1 MSKMKRW
8 VFAPLDKAAAAT
20 LAEESGLPPFL
31 SLLLAARGITTAEEA
46 EQFLGCGEL
55 TDDPFAFAD
64 MDAAVYRIQQ
74 ALDNN
79 EKMMVFGDY
88 DADGVTATV
97 LLYSY
102 LREKG
107 ADVDFR
113 LPRRDG
119 EGYGLHRS
127 ELEEIAAT
135 GTSLIITVDNG
146 ITAVEEAASARSL
159 GMDMVITDH
168 HMPQER
174 LPEAVA
180 VVDPHRPDCE
190 SEFKEY
196 AGVGVAFKLVCA
208 LEGDSDWAL
217 EQYSDLVAIGTL
229 ADVMSLRGENRLL
242 VKRGLQKLNESPR
255 LGLEKLLEVAGGN
268 KKQTS
273 TSAVFTLAPRINAAG
288 RMGDPTLA
296 TSLLLAT
303 DAAEAERLAAQI
315 NQLNT
320 DRQKSEADILAEL
333 EQVLEQHPAWLRDR
347 VLVVAGHGW
356 HNGVIGILAARL
368 LERTGKPCILLSVD
382 SDGHAKGSGRSIS
395 GFSLLGAITACADLL
410 DNFGGHELAA
420 GVGLQEENIDA
431 FRRRINEYAAAQYPI
446 APVPTLTL
454 DFKLSPAQ
462 IDLDK
467 IDQLERLEPFGSG
480 NPQPVFGLYNMQV
493 TGITPVGAGKHLR
506 LNLSRDQVTL
516 PVMWF
521 RTTPEQCPFA
531 VGDTVNA
538 AVTFDRNEFR
548 GVASVSTQIKEIA
561 FADID
566 REGQIAAYQDMD
578 ALARGEAPLHLSPS
592 ELAPTR
598 EQCAALY
605 KYIRAGSGFVGT
617 ADKLMHALKSAFPHP
632 ATLLCALTVLQQATL
647 LSVREES
654 GLMTVT
660 LLPATGKADLEAMPL
675 MRHLKENL

>member
-1 MSKMKRW
+1 MGKMRRW
-8 VFAPLDKAAAAT
+8 VFSPLDKAAAAA
-20 LAEESGLPPFL
+20 LAEECGISPFL

-74 ALDNN
+74 ALDNH

-102 LREKG
+102 LRDKG

-127 ELEEIAAT
+127 ELEEMAAA

-146 ITAVEEAASARSL
+146 ITAVEEAATAKAL

-168 HMPQER
+168 HMPQDR

-190 SEFKEY
+190 SQCKEY

-208 LEGDSDWAL
+208 LEGDSDTVL

-242 VKRGLQKLNESPR
+242 VKRGLQKLNQNPR

-296 TSLLLAT
+296 TSLLLST
-303 DAAEAERLAAQI
+303 DAAEAERLAEQI
-315 NQLNT
+315 NQINT
-320 DRQKSEADILAEL
+320 DRQKSESDILVEL
-333 EQVLEQHPAWLRDR
+333 DRVLEEHPEWLYDR

-382 SDGHAKGSGRSIS
+382 EYGHAKGSGRSIS
-395 GFSLLGAITACADLL
+395 GFSLLNAITACAPLL

-420 GVGLQEENIDA
+420 GVGLRAENIDA
-431 FRRRINEYAAAQYPI
+431 FRRCINEYAAAQYPI

-454 DFKLSPAQ
+454 DFKLSPTQ

-480 NPQPVFGLYNMQV
+480 NPQPVFGLYNMKI

-521 RTTPEQCPFA
+521 RTTPEECPFA

-561 FADID
+561 FADIEPD
-566 REGQIAAYQDMD
+566 EQIAAYQDMD
-578 ALARGEAPLHLSPS
+578 ALARGEAPLHLPASA
-592 ELAPTR
+592 LAPSR
-598 EQCAALY
+598 DQCAVLY
-605 KYIRAGSGFVGT
+605 KYLRAGGGFVGR
-617 ADKLMHALKSAFPHP
+617 ADKLMHALRTTFPHP
-632 ATLLCALTVLQQATL
+632 ATLLCALTVLQQAKL
-647 LSVREES
+647 LAVCEDD
-654 GLMTVT
+654 TVLT
-660 LLPATGKADLEAMPL
+660 VSLLPATGKADLEAMPL
-675 MRHLKENL
+675 MRQLKN

>member
-8 VFAPLDKAAAAT
+8 VFAPLDKTAAAE
-20 LAEESGLPPFL
+20 LAEESKIPSFL
-31 SLLLAARGITTAEEA
+31 ALLLAARGITTADEA

-64 MDAAVYRIQQ
+64 MDAAVFRIQQ
-74 ALDNN
+74 ALDNG
-79 EKMMVFGDY
+79 EKMMIFGDY

-102 LREKG
+102 LKEKG
-107 ADVDFR
+107 ADVDLR

-127 ELEEIAAT
+127 ELEEMAAV
-135 GTSLIITVDNG
+135 GTRLIITVDNG
-146 ITAVEEAASARSL
+146 ITAVEEAEAAKAL

-190 SEFKEY
+190 SECKDY

-229 ADVMSLRGENRLL
+229 ADVMLLRGENRLL
-242 VKRGLQKLNESPR
+242 VKRGLEKLNRAPR
-255 LGLEKLLEVAGGN
+255 LGLEKLLEAAGGN

-288 RMGDPTLA
+288 RMGDPTIA
-296 TSLLLAT
+296 TALLLST
-303 DAAEAERLAAQI
+303 DPAEATELAEQI
-315 NQLNT
+315 NRTNA
-320 DRQKSEADILAEL
+320 DRQKSEADILVEL
-333 EQVLEQHPAWLRDR
+333 DRVLEQHPEWLNDR
-347 VLVVAGHGW
+347 VLVVAGHEW

-382 SDGHAKGSGRSIS
+382 SDGFAKGSGRSIS
-395 GFSLLGAITACADLL
+395 GFSLLAAITACADLL
-410 DNFGGHELAA
+410 ENFGGHELAA
-420 GVGLQEENIDA
+420 GVGLREENIDA
-431 FRRRINEYAAAQYPI
+431 FRRRINRYAAENYPI
-446 APVPTLTL
+446 PPVPTMTL
-454 DFKLSPAQ
+454 DFKLSPSQ

-493 TGITPVGAGKHLR
+493 TAITPVGGGKHLR
-506 LNLSRDQVTL
+506 LNLSRDRVTL
-516 PVMWF
+516 PAMWF
-521 RTTPEQCPFA
+521 RVTQEECPFA
-531 VGDTVNA
+531 IGDTVNA
-538 AVTFDRNEFR
+538 AVTFERNEFR

-566 REGQIAAYQDMD
+566 QDEQIGAYQDMD
-578 ALARGEAPLHLSPS
+578 ALARGETPLHLSPA

-598 EQCAALY
+598 DQCGVLY
-605 KYIRAGSGFVGT
+605 KYLRAGGGFVGR
-617 ADKLMHALKSAFPHP
+617 ADKLMHVLRGTFPHP
-632 ATLLCALTVLQQATL
+632 ATLLCALTVLQQAAL
-647 LSVREES
+647 LSVTED
-654 GLMTVT
+654 GGILTVA
-660 LLPATGKADLEAMPL
+660 LLPAVGKADLEAMPL
-675 MRHLKENL
+675 MQQLKQ

>member
-1 MSKMKRW
+1 MGKMRRW
-8 VFAPLDKAAAAT
+8 VFAPLDKTAAAA
-20 LAEESGLPPFL
+20 LAEESGLSPFL

-102 LREKG
+102 LRDKG

-127 ELEEIAAT
+127 ELEEMAAA
-135 GTSLIITVDNG
+135 GTRLIITVDNG
-146 ITAVEEAASARSL
+146 ITAVEEAETAKAL

-174 LPEAVA
+174 LPDAVA

-190 SEFKEY
+190 SECKEY

-208 LEGDSDWAL
+208 LEGDSDTVL

-242 VKRGLQKLNESPR
+242 VKRGLEKLNQNPR

-296 TSLLLAT
+296 TSLLLST
-303 DAAEAERLAAQI
+303 DAAEAERLAEQI
-315 NQLNT
+315 NQINA
-320 DRQKSEADILAEL
+320 DRQKSESDILVEL
-333 EQVLEQHPAWLRDR
+333 DRVLEEHPEWLYDR

-382 SDGHAKGSGRSIS
+382 ESGHAKGSGRSIS
-395 GFSLLGAITACADLL
+395 GFSLLNAITACAPLL
-410 DNFGGHELAA
+410 ENFGGHELAA
-420 GVGLQEENIDA
+420 GVGLREENIDA
-431 FRRRINEYAAAQYPI
+431 FRRCINDYAATQYPI

-467 IDQLERLEPFGSG
+467 IDQLEQLEPFGSG
-480 NPQPVFGLYNMQV
+480 NPQPVFGLYNMKI
-493 TGITPVGAGKHLR
+493 TGITPVGGGKHLR

-516 PVMWF
+516 PAMWF
-521 RTTPEQCPFA
+521 RTTPEECPFA
-531 VGDTVNA
+531 VGDTVHA

-561 FADID
+561 FADIGQD
-566 REGQIAAYQDMD
+566 EQIAAYQDMD
-578 ALARGEAPLHLSPS
+578 ALFRGEAPLHLPAS
-592 ELAPTR
+592 ELAPNR
-598 EQCAALY
+598 DQCAALY
-605 KYIRAGSGFVGT
+605 KYLRAGGGFVGRT
-617 ADKLMHALKSAFPHP
+617 DKLMHALHAHFPHP
-632 ATLLCALTVLQQATL
+632 ATLLCALTVLRQAKL
-647 LSVREES
+647 LSVCED
-654 GLMTVT
+654 GAVLTVS

-675 MRHLKENL
+675 MRQLKN